1 MTSEKNKEFLA
12 WLDRELAE
20 RHLTDYQ
27 LAQLA
32 HISHSV
38 FSNIRKGQT
47 PTIDTLVKLSKAF
60 KVEDVFLLRLAGLL
74 PKPQDFDIN
83 FELLKA
89 AYVELPK
96 NRRPKAIRMIR
107 LLSEEES

>member
-1 MTSEKNKEFLA
+1 MTTEKNKEFLA

-38 FSNIRKGQT
+38 FSNMRKGQK
-47 PTIDTLVKLSKAF
+47 PTLDTLVKLSKVF
-60 KVEDVFLLRLAGLL
+60 NVEDVFLLRLAGLL
-74 PKPQDFDIN
+74 PTPLDFDID

-96 NRRPKAIRMIR
+96 RQRPKAIKMIR
-107 LLSEEES
+107 LTSEDE